1 VLYVHEWKSPDGI
14 GLGSWL
20 GVSFDADKD
29 LEVVDRVVVVLG
41 GRATVVVVVKDLVA
55 TNK

>member
-1 VLYVHEWKSPDGI
+1 MLYVHEWKSPDGI

-41 GRATVVVVVKDLVA
+41 GRATVVVVA